1 MNRSI
6 RAAAGA
12 AAAAIALTVAGVTPA
27 HAAQLKY
34 ANCTAL
40 HKDFKHGVAKSY
52 TAAKKQVRQGYGMP
66 AYGKHARNVYWANY
80 KSLDRDRDGTA
91 CEA

>member
-1 MNRSI
+1 MISLRS
-6 RAAAGA
+6 GLLA
-12 AAAAIALTVAGVTPA
+12 AAATGALVLSGVAPA
-27 HAAQLKY
+27 TAQTNY

-40 HKDFKHGVAKSY
+40 HRDFKHGVAKSY
-52 TAAKKQVRQGYGMP
+52 KAAKKQVRQGYGMP
-66 AYGKHARNVYWANY
+66 AHGKHARKVYWANY